1 MSVLVYTESD
11 QGKFKKVAL
20 EVASYGKVVADQLGT
35 TVTAI
40 TINADDTSV
49 LGQYGVDKVLKVS
62 NSTLDT
68 FNAKTYA
75 DVIRQASEK
84 EAAKVVVVSSS
95 ADSKYMAPLLA
106 IGLNAGY
113 ASNVVEAPSS
123 TSPFTVKRTAFTN
136 KAFNFTSINTDVKLV
151 GVSKNSFGLVESNG
165 SATNEDFSPS
175 ILENSIQVD
184 SVDKVTGKVTIADAE
199 IVVSG
204 GRGLKGPENWG
215 MIEELADVL
224 GAATA
229 CSKPVSDLGW
239 RPHSEHVGQTG
250 KPVASNL
257 YIAIGISG
265 AIQHLAGINA
275 SKVKVVI
282 NTDAEAPFFKAAD
295 YGVVGDAFEVVPKLI
310 EKLKEF
316 KAQNAERI
324 VIFSTNFFYN
334 LALINLIIL
343 N

>member
-1 MSVLVYTESD
+1 MSVLVYTESE
-11 QGKFKKVAL
+11 QGKFKKTAF
-20 EVASYGKVVADQLGT
+20 EVASYAKAVANQLGT

-40 TINADDTSV
+40 AINASTASD
-49 LGQYGVDKVLKVS
+49 LANYGVDKVLNVS
-62 NSTLDT
+62 NSELAN
-68 FNAKTYA
+68 FNAKGYA
-75 DVIRQASEK
+75 EAIKQAAEK
-84 EAAKVVVVSSS
+84 EGSKVVIVSSS
-95 ADSKYMAPLLA
+95 ADSKYLAPLLA
-106 IGLNAGY
+106 VGLSAGY
-113 ASNVVEAPSS
+113 ASNVVEAPTS

-136 KAFNFTSINTDVKLV
+136 KAFEISQINTDIKII
-151 GVSKNSFGLVESNG
+151 GVSNNSFGLVETTGNA
-165 SATNEDFSPS
+165 SAEDFAPS
-175 ILENSIQVD
+175 ISDLGVTVE
-184 SVDKVTGKVTIADAE
+184 SVDKASDKVTIADAE
-199 IVVSG
+199 IVVSA

-282 NTDAEAPFFKAAD
+282 NTDPEAPFFKAAD
-295 YGVVGDAFEVVPKLI
+295 YGVIGDAFTVVPELI
-310 EKLKEF
+310 NKLKAF
-316 KAQNAERI
+316 KAQQ
-324 VIFSTNFFYN
+324 
-334 LALINLIIL
+334 
-343 N
+343 